1 MQADSQKPEK
11 LTAHLASAGR
21 EPFRRSVA
29 LRSVLLFLPQ
39 AVIGG
44 AILYLLFDLQA
55 DGVLSVVRA
64 NQESTVAEVAQRTLA
79 ELSEADADLLYL
91 ASRPALRHWLETRD
105 PAGRAALEA
114 DLRVFAAAR
123 AGYEQIRLLDATGQ
137 ETLRIDWHAG
147 APAVVPPAGLRDRS
161 GRPYVQ
167 EMLTHAPGTIHV
179 SPFDLNVEDG
189 EIEPGPKPVV
199 RFGTALA
206 DDRGELLGMIVLNL
220 MGSRLLDGVAAM
232 AGPGPG
238 AVWMLNSDGYWLRGP
253 SPDVEWGFLYPARS
267 EQRFG
272 RRFPRAWSAIQADPA
287 GGQLRTEA
295 GLFTYV
301 TIRPEGDLPAD
312 GVAATL
318 RAELPAWILVGFL
331 PAHALE
337 AQRDEQAM
345 EFVPAAAAL
354 ALLSATLSFG
364 IARASVQR
372 QQADQRM
379 RSSELRFRALLES
392 APDAVVITDPSGR
405 IVLVNAQTERLFG
418 HAREQLVGQDVE
430 ILVPV
435 ALRSRHVGHRRAYLE
450 APRVRE
456 MGAGQDLNGL
466 RADGTTFPVS
476 ISLSPVQTD
485 DGLLVVADIRDVG
498 DRLQA
503 ERQIQDLNQRLR
515 RDNAELEAVNREL
528 EAFSY
533 SVSHDLRAPLR
544 AIDGFSQAL
553 VEDYGEQLDDEGRHY
568 LSRVRQGAQRMGRL
582 IDDLL
587 KLSRVTRQELAIA
600 DVDLAVLAQEVV
612 DRLRSEAPDREV
624 EVAID
629 GPLFARGDQ
638 RLLQIALDNLLG
650 NAWKFTSGQDRA
662 WIRFDLR
669 DAGGE
674 PAFCIADN
682 GAGFDMVYADQLFR
696 AFQRL
701 HTPSEFP
708 GTGIGLATV
717 QRIIHKHGGRI
728 WAESEAGR
736 GARFFFTL
744 QRPPAAGA

>member
-1 MQADSQKPEK
+1 MQAERQEPEK
-11 LTAHLASAGR
+11 QTAYLASAGR
-21 EPFRRSVA
+21 EPIRRSVA

-64 NQESTVAEVAQRTLA
+64 NQESTVAEAAQRA
-79 ELSEADADLLYL
+79 LSDLSDADADLLYL
-91 ASRPALRHWLETRD
+91 ASRPALRHWLETPD

-123 AGYEQIRLLDATGQ
+123 AGYDQIRLLDAAGH
-137 ETLRIDWHAG
+137 EALRIDWNAG
-147 APAVVPPAGLRDRS
+147 DPAVVPPAGLRDKS

-167 EMLTHAPGTIHV
+167 DMLTQAPGAIHV
-179 SPFDLNVEDG
+179 SAFDLNIEDG

-206 DDRGELLGMIVLNL
+206 DGRGDLLGMIVLNL
-220 MGSRLLDGVAAM
+220 MGRRLLDGVADM

-238 AVWMLNSDGYWLRGP
+238 AIWMLNSDGYWLRGP
-253 SPDVEWGFLYPARS
+253 SADVEWGFLYPSRR
-267 EQRFG
+267 EMVFG
-272 RRFPRAWSAIQADPA
+272 RSFPQAWAAIQADPA
-287 GGQLRTEA
+287 AGQVRTEA

-301 TIRPEGDLPAD
+301 TIRPDGERPAD
-312 GVAATL
+312 GAAAPL
-318 RAELPAWILVGFL
+318 RGEPPAWILVGFI

-337 AQRDEQAM
+337 AQRDEQAR
-345 EFVPAAAAL
+345 EFVPAVAVL

-364 IARASVQR
+364 IARTSVQR
-372 QQADQRM
+372 QQADLRM
-379 RSSELRFRALLES
+379 RSSEVRFRALLES
-392 APDAVVITDPSGR
+392 APDAVVITDTSGR

-418 HAREQLVGQDVE
+418 HARERLVGQDVE
-430 ILVPV
+430 VLVPV
-435 ALRSRHVGHRRAYLE
+435 GLRARHVGHRHAYLDS
-450 APRVRE
+450 PRVRE

-485 DGLLVVADIRDVG
+485 DGLLVLADIRDVG
-498 DRLQA
+498 DRLRA
-503 ERQIQDLNQRLR
+503 ERQIQDLNERLK

-553 VEDYGEQLDDEGRHY
+553 IEDYGRQLDDEGRHY

-587 KLSRVTRQELAIA
+587 KLSRVTRQELVIA
-600 DVDLAVLAQEVV
+600 DVDLAGLAQEVV
-612 DRLRSEAPDREV
+612 DRLRSEAPEREV

-629 GPLFARGDQ
+629 GPLLARGDQ

-650 NAWKFTSGQDRA
+650 NAWKFTSGRERA
-662 WIRFDLR
+662 QIRFDLR

-728 WAESEAGR
+728 WAESEGGR

-744 QRPPAAGA
+744 QRPAAAGA